1 MGEKEL
7 RKMEIAQKMKN
18 LRIASGLTQA
28 QVADKLGITYQA
40 VSNYERGKNSIEAD
54 VLFAMCDIYNVDA
67 VSILRSGM
75 YLCPVCGC
83 CYNSDFPSEVRE
95 HEEFH
100 KSFCSAVEYFGKY
113 CIPSYKWNSVKVSA
127 YETLDSKSAS
137 QEDRVNALLN
147 LIKVY
152 FSRSVSAWGYDHGHP
167 KFEEYAAMLLN
178 QDRFQKYDTTAYN
191 ALVSKYGKKPGIPE
205 HETTYKI
212 QDIIDSIQGSQQ
224 KKSIKKSPSDLSEEA
239 RQIAKDYD
247 KLTSYGKGAVRA
259 ILAYTVEA
267 DTQKPEVPTQKATQP
282 KKVVSLPKIKR
293 NHGITELTVF
303 DEPAAAGLGNPI
315 DTPPSHIEQYPSDYV
330 PAKTNF
336 GVLISGTSMEPRIPD
351 GSTVFV
357 QATPVLD
364 NGEIG
369 IFVLDGKSYCKQ
381 LKKDDETQQVKL
393 HSINPDYEDID
404 VLPFAE
410 LRTLGRVLGGYDPQ
424 TRHSL

>member
-1 MGEKEL
+1 MDFYLILQEIMEEQGINIPTVARRCGL
-7 RKMEIAQKMKN
+7 SDGTVRSIIARKQKNVALEVAFKLSDGLNVSLERLNGLPEREI
-18 LRIASGLTQA
+18 T
-28 QVADKLGITYQA
+28 
-40 VSNYERGKNSIEAD
+40 SN
-54 VLFAMCDIYNVDA
+54 
-67 VSILRSGM
+67 
-75 YLCPVCGC
+75 
-83 CYNSDFPSEVRE
+83 
-95 HEEFH
+95 
-100 KSFCSAVEYFGKY
+100 
-113 CIPSYKWNSVKVSA
+113 
-127 YETLDSKSAS
+127 T
-137 QEDRVNALLN
+137 
-147 LIKVY
+147 
-152 FSRSVSAWGYDHGHP
+152 
-167 KFEEYAAMLLN
+167 
-178 QDRFQKYDTTAYN
+178 
-191 ALVSKYGKKPGIPE
+191 
-205 HETTYKI
+205 
-212 QDIIDSIQGSQQ
+212 
-224 KKSIKKSPSDLSEEA
+224 KKSPSDLSEEA

-267 DTQKPEVPTQKATQP
+267 DTPKPEAKTTQ

>member
-1 MGEKEL
+1 MGEL
-7 RKMEIAQKMKN
+7 REAIRASLERHIAESGYSQKEIAE
-18 LRIASGLTQA
+18 
-28 QVADKLGITYQA
+28 KLG
-40 VSNYERGKNSIEAD
+40 VSKSSVTNWIKGKNSPD
-54 VLFAMCDIYNVDA
+54 VELVLPICRLLNI
-67 VSILRSGM
+67 S
-75 YLCPVCGC
+75 
-83 CYNSDFPSEVRE
+83 VRE
-95 HEEFH
+95 FYGEPDIEET
-100 KSFCSAVEYFGKY
+100 
-113 CIPSYKWNSVKVSA
+113 P
-127 YETLDSKSAS
+127 
-137 QEDRVNALLN
+137 
-147 LIKVY
+147 
-152 FSRSVSAWGYDHGHP
+152 
-167 KFEEYAAMLLN
+167 
-178 QDRFQKYDTTAYN
+178 TT
-191 ALVSKYGKKPGIPE
+191 
-205 HETTYKI
+205 
-212 QDIIDSIQGSQQ
+212 
-224 KKSIKKSPSDLSEEA
+224 KKSPSDISEEA

-424 TRHSL
+424 TRHSF

>member
-1 MGEKEL
+1 MSWLERL
-7 RKMEIAQKMKN
+7 REIKGQSSLSTREIAEK
-18 LRIASGLTQA
+18 SGLPEPTLEKLFSGQTKNPGINSVQQLVHA
-28 QVADKLGITYQA
+28 LGYTLDDIDDKSTKKA
-40 VSNYERGKNSIEAD
+40 
-54 VLFAMCDIYNVDA
+54 
-67 VSILRSGM
+67 
-75 YLCPVCGC
+75 
-83 CYNSDFPSEVRE
+83 PSE
-95 HEEFH
+95 
-100 KSFCSAVEYFGKY
+100 
-113 CIPSYKWNSVKVSA
+113 
-127 YETLDSKSAS
+127 
-137 QEDRVNALLN
+137 
-147 LIKVY
+147 
-152 FSRSVSAWGYDHGHP
+152 
-167 KFEEYAAMLLN
+167 
-178 QDRFQKYDTTAYN
+178 
-191 ALVSKYGKKPGIPE
+191 
-205 HETTYKI
+205 
-212 QDIIDSIQGSQQ
+212 
-224 KKSIKKSPSDLSEEA
+224 LSEEA

-282 KKVVSLPKIKR
+282 KKVVPLPKIKR

>member
-1 MGEKEL
+1 MGFEIINTIKKEK
-7 RKMEIAQKMKN
+7 
-18 LRIASGLTQA
+18 GLTNA
-28 QVADKLGITYQA
+28 QI
-40 VSNYERGKNSIEAD
+40 S
-54 VLFAMCDIYNVDA
+54 AM
-67 VSILRSGM
+67 SGVT
-75 YLCPVCGC
+75 L
-83 CYNSDFPSEVRE
+83 S
-95 HEEFH
+95 
-100 KSFCSAVEYFGKY
+100 
-113 CIPSYKWNSVKVSA
+113 
-127 YETLDSKSAS
+127 TLDKITSGANTNPKLDTLQAIC
-137 QEDRVNALLN
+137 RVLGCTLN
-147 LIKVY
+147 D
-152 FSRSVSAWGYDHGHP
+152 FADMPQS
-167 KFEEYAAMLLN
+167 
-178 QDRFQKYDTTAYN
+178 T
-191 ALVSKYGKKPGIPE
+191 
-205 HETTYKI
+205 
-212 QDIIDSIQGSQQ
+212 
-224 KKSIKKSPSDLSEEA
+224 KKSPSDLSEEA

-259 ILAYTVEA
+259 ILAYTMEA
-267 DTQKPEVPTQKATQP
+267 DTPKPEAKTTQ